1 MNAVLFLDCQ
11 LAVSRDCK
19 QVYCRSLLPQ
29 ISFQLYSLT
38 KASEARMSGG
48 IYPKENANRGTTLH
62 SYFMLKCK
70 ENHIVKVFV
79 VDLRG
84 VTHNP

>member
-1 MNAVLFLDCQ
+1 
-11 LAVSRDCK
+11 
-19 QVYCRSLLPQ
+19 
-29 ISFQLYSLT
+29 
-38 KASEARMSGG
+38 MSGG
-48 IYPKENANRGTTLH
+48 IYPKENANRGTILH
-62 SYFMLKCK
+62 SYFVLKCK